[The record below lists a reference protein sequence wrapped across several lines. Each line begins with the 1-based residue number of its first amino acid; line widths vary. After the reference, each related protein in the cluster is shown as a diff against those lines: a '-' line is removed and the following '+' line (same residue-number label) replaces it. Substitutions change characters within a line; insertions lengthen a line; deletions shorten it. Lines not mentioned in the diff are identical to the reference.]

1 VRSVAIYDACVLFP
15 APLRDLLIR
24 IASAGIVRAHWT
36 EQILDECFR
45 AILQQR
51 TDLDANALART
62 RSLLTQALPDCI
74 VTGYQHHISSLNL
87 PDENDRHALAAAI
100 ESKASIIVTTNLRDF
115 PAAILNKYSI
125 TALHPDGFV
134 SRLIEEHPEVIS
146 TIVVEQA
153 SALRKPSI
161 TTEQL
166 LNNLTQCGLF
176 QAVTRLKGLCT

>member
-1 VRSVAIYDACVLFP
+1 MRSVAIYDACVLFP

-87 PDENDRHALAAAI
+87 PDENDRNVLVAAI
-100 ESKASIIVTTNLRDF
+100 VSKASIIVTTNLRDF
-115 PAAILNKYSI
+115 PAAILN
-125 TALHPDGFV
+125 
-134 SRLIEEHPEVIS
+134 
-146 TIVVEQA
+146 
-153 SALRKPSI
+153 
-161 TTEQL
+161 
-166 LNNLTQCGLF
+166 
-176 QAVTRLKGLCT
+176 